1 MQIQGEKGR
10 EHITIT
16 ICCTITGCY

>member
-16 ICCTITGCY
+16 ICCTITGCN